1 MCAFT
6 VAWGSLFL
14 DKNKEGMGQICENSI
29 VEGKGS

>member
-14 DKNKEGMGQICENSI
+14 SKNEEGMGQICENGI
-29 VEGKGS
+29 AEGKGS